1 MNDLKAGMDRVLK
14 DLRKERDELRVK
26 MHLAKMEAG
35 EEWHK
40 LEAKLSK
47 LEAKT
52 RELGT
57 ATAEA
62 SHDIGAAARILGEE
76 IRSGFKKIRKHF

>member
-26 MHLAKMEAG
+26 LHLAKMEAG
-35 EEWHK
+35 EEWQK
-40 LEAKLSK
+40 LEAKLSQ

-62 SHDIGAAARILGEE
+62 SHDIGAAAKILGEE
-76 IRSGFKKIRKHF
+76 ISSGFKKVRKHF